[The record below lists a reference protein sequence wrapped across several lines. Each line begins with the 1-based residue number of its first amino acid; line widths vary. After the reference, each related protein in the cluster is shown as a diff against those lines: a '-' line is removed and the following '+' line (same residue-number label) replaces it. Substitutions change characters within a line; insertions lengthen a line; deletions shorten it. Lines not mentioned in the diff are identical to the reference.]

1 MTERLHQ
8 RHAQER
14 LEKIK
19 QDLRDVETAVL
30 RYYTEGD
37 LTTKKAKLTSWIED
51 FERET
56 KPSGSTSWIYD
67 NEGNFNAVH
76 HQLMRIRTN
85 KLDLEG
91 FVSDV
96 SR

>member
-8 RHAQER
+8 RHVQER

-30 RYYTEGD
+30 RYYTAGD
-37 LTTKKAKLTSWIED
+37 RTTKEAKLTSWIED

-56 KPSGSTSWIYD
+56 KPSGSVSWIYD
-67 NEGNFNAVH
+67 DEANFKALH
-76 HQLMRIRTN
+76 AHLMRLRTN
-85 KLDLEG
+85 KLELEG

-96 SR
+96 SC